1 MHQPLA
7 VRFSLLLLLLFGP
20 LLGVLSAQVTGY
32 HDVSSATHQAQFTSL
47 SGQGYRLVSLSVAGG
62 LSAPRYSAV
71 WELVG
76 GPGWVSSH
84 DMSLSQYATVRTTWI
99 NQGYR
104 AKLITTAGTGGNRV
118 IAAVFV
124 SDGASVYD
132 STSLAATSLGS
143 VLDTQRGQ
151 GRIPCSIDTF
161 EDTLGNAYYC
171 LVCEPNPTGIVWGHD
186 LDETAADF
194 TTTRIAHGEG
204 GERLACLGMSD
215 SQRYASVWYDQRVGT
230 ENLAHNQ
237 SGSGWQTQFNV
248 QTGNG
253 LFPRIIA
260 SGGVGAAHRTSGSFA
275 QYRTPQVRLLTTTG
289 TYRSQFAAVDTYMT
303 GLVTSQQARAASIAI
318 ARDGKLV
325 YARAF
330 TRAESGYPI
339 TQPTDAF
346 RIASC
351 TKPITAIATHQ
362 LDEMGLVTMS
372 TRPQSVLGLAYSDTR
387 FDNIELRHIL
397 EYTSGIDRNY
407 DPWTI
412 ANWQNPSSPVLP
424 VGLTLGTQWLAD
436 QAMMFAPTNPPT
448 YYRYSNSAW
457 MLAAE
462 VIRVRSGQTFM
473 AFLQSQ
479 VFGPLGITRIRVA
492 PSEFAQLTANDVM
505 HHLDVLDLDASERYT
520 DRRRRSAQY
529 AQDLEFKRASGGL
542 ASSSVDYVRFLS
554 GIFDLRGADAIVLDS
569 ATVDSVLARHAYTE
583 FNDPTQ
589 TQNICLAGMSWTDR
603 GNGVHSYGKGGSL
616 ENASASVAWRTDG
629 VSFAVFVDK
638 GDAGANSESIHGF
651 IEAVTNWPDVDE
663 FPTYGLPAFQRLPEI
678 ETPLLNTLNNVTSGY
693 FALQGKRLDTV
704 TQVNFGSMTI
714 GSTSPSQWQNGYF
727 VITSP
732 TSMRVYPP
740 QGRFPT
746 TYALSVENAVGV
758 SNSVS
763 VTINLG
769 TSFRIGAPTVVL
781 ANQAWSAYVGRGTS
795 SGLTQ
800 PGGLVILCVSTSNL
814 PSSAPGI
821 VSLGLGNAFTDLLT
835 SGAQQFNVFTSTT
848 RFDLPPLPIGS
859 SHHLEAV
866 GLDVTAPSIFP
877 LLTTNTVQVTRQ

>member
-1 MHQPLA
+1 MHLPHA
-7 VRFSLLLLLLFGP
+7 SRVCLLFLLLFGP
-20 LLGVLSAQVTGY
+20 WLDRLTAQVTAY
-32 HDVSSATHQAQFTSL
+32 HDVSSATHQAQFTLL
-47 SGQGYRLVSLSVAGG
+47 SGQGFRLVSLSVAGG

-71 WELVG
+71 WEQVG

-84 DMSLSQYATVRTTWI
+84 DMSTAQYATARTTWI

-104 AKLITTAGTGGNRV
+104 AKLITTAGTGSNRV

-124 SDGASVYD
+124 NDGAAVYD
-132 STSLAATSLGS
+132 TSNLSEASLSS
-143 VLDTQRGQ
+143 VLSTQRGLD
-151 GRIPCSIDTF
+151 RIPCSIDTF
-161 EDTLGNAYYC
+161 EDALGNPYYC

-186 LDETAADF
+186 IDATAADF
-194 TTTRIAHGEG
+194 TTTRIAHDEG

-215 SQRYASVWYDQRVGT
+215 SQRYVSVWYDQRVGT

-237 SGSGWQTQFNV
+237 SSSGWQTQFNV

-253 LFPRIIA
+253 LWPRVIA
-260 SGGVGAAHRTSGSFA
+260 SGGAGAAHRTSGSFA
-275 QYRTPQVRLLTTTG
+275 QYRTPQARLLTVTG
-289 TYRSQFAAVDTYMT
+289 TYRSQFAAFDTYMT
-303 GLVTSQQARAASIAI
+303 NLVTSQQARAASLAI

-330 TRAESGYPI
+330 TRAEAGYPI

-412 ANWQNPSSPVLP
+412 ANWQNPTSPVLP

-436 QAMMFAPTNPPT
+436 QPMMFAPTNPPT

-457 MLAAE
+457 MLPAE

-473 AFLQSQ
+473 SFLQSQ

-492 PSEFAQLTANDVM
+492 PSEFAQLTANDVI
-505 HHLDVLDLDASERYT
+505 HHLDVLDLDPSERYT

-542 ASSSVDYVRFLS
+542 ASSTVDYVRFLS
-554 GIFDLRGADAIVLDS
+554 GVFDLRGADAIVLNS
-569 ATVDSVLARHAYTE
+569 ATVDSVLARHNYTD

-603 GNGVHSYGKGGSL
+603 GSGVYAYGKGGSL

-638 GDAGANSESIHGF
+638 GDAGASSTSIHNM
-651 IEAVTNWPDVDE
+651 IEAVTSWPAVDE
-663 FPTYGLPAFQRLPEI
+663 FPAYGLPAFPQRPEI
-678 ETPLLNTLNNVTSGY
+678 ETPLTNVLNNVTTGY
-693 FALQGKRLDTV
+693 FTLQGKRLDTV
-704 TQVNFGSMTI
+704 TQVNFGSITI
-714 GSTSPSQWQNGYF
+714 DSTSPSQWQDGYF
-727 VITSP
+727 VVTSP
-732 TSMRVYPP
+732 TSLRVFPP
-740 QGRFPT
+740 QGRMPT
-746 TYALSVENAVGV
+746 SYALSVENTVGA
-758 SNSVS
+758 SNSVTVS
-763 VTINLG
+763 LSLG
-769 TSFRIGAPTVVL
+769 LSFRIGAPTVVL

-795 SGLTQ
+795 SGLTNQ
-800 PGGLVILCVSTSNL
+800 GGFAILCLSTSNL

-821 VSLGLGNAFTDLLT
+821 VSLGLGNAFTDLVT
-835 SGAQQFNVFTSTT
+835 SGAQQFNLFTSTT
-848 RFDLPPLPIGS
+848 RFDLPPLPVGS
-859 SHHLEAV
+859 SYFLEAV
-866 GLDVTAPSIFP
+866 GLDITAPSIFP
-877 LLTTNTVQVTRQ
+877 LLSTNTVQVTRQ